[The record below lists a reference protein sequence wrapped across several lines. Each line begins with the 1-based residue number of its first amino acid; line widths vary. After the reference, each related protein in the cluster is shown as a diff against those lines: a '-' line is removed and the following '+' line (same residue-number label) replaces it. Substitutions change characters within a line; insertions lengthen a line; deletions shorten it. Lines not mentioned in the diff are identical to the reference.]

1 METLLASSISRMASA
16 SVPETNFVETAAEI
30 GRTLCRDA
38 IWQGSRCNF
47 LSSTNDP
54 AFEYPKPYFKS
65 LEADFYSGTAGV
77 AFFLSALYRATGN
90 RLVKKTAIGALQT
103 ALATATLIPERS
115 ALGFF
120 AGWTGIVYATFQAAK
135 WLNSEELMMQGQG
148 LLDKVMLPDLQQ
160 TGIDVIDG
168 AAGAIPALA
177 RLEQQHTQPG
187 LRAMIV
193 KLADLLLDKAVWSAE
208 GVSWPTVEG
217 ADHPNLTGFAHG
229 VAGIVNALLEA
240 FTLTKDIR
248 YRDMA
253 FQGLRYENA
262 FFDQEQQNWPDFRMK
277 SQQVTYSLRQEEK
290 APGCSCAW
298 CHGAPGIA
306 LSRLRGYELTQHPA
320 LLNEAITAVR
330 TTATQ
335 LTWEQQMNFSL
346 CHGLAGNAEILLEAA
361 DILNASDWH
370 TQAEAVG
377 RLGQERY
384 QQTGLWT
391 NGLYNTYQIP
401 DFMLGLSGIG
411 YFYLRLSDPATYRS
425 VLLLR

>member
-1 METLLASSISRMASA
+1 MAPKVSHTALAAE
-16 SVPETNFVETAAEI
+16 PNFVNTAAEI
-30 GRTLCRDA
+30 GRIVCRDA

-54 AFEYPKPYFKS
+54 AFEYPRPYFKS
-65 LEADFYSGTAGV
+65 LEADFYSGTAGIG
-77 AFFLSALYRATGN
+77 FFLAALYQATGD
-90 RLVKKTAIGALQT
+90 RLAKKTAIGTLQT
-103 ALATATLIPERS
+103 ALVTASLMPERS

-135 WLNSEELMMQGQG
+135 WLNSEELMEQGQQ
-148 LLDKVMLPDLQQ
+148 LLNKVMLLDLQQ
-160 TGIDVIDG
+160 AGIDVIDG
-168 AAGAIPALA
+168 AAGAIPTLIQ
-177 RLEQQHTQPG
+177 LEQQQAHPALQ
-187 LRAMIV
+187 AVIV
-193 KLADLLLDKAVWSAE
+193 RLADGLIDKAVWSAE

-229 VAGIVNALLEA
+229 VAGIVTALLEA
-240 FTLTKDIR
+240 FALTKDVR

-253 FQGLRYENA
+253 FQGLQYENA
-262 FFDQEQQNWPDFRMK
+262 FFDQQQQNWPDFRMK
-277 SQQVTYSLRQEEK
+277 SQQTTYSFQQDTN
-290 APGCSCAW
+290 APTCSCAW

-320 LLNEAITAVR
+320 LKNEAITAVQ
-330 TTATQ
+330 TTAKQ
-335 LTWEQQMNFSL
+335 LTWEQQLNFSL

-361 DILNASDWH
+361 DILNVPDWH

-384 QQTGLWT
+384 RQTDLWT
-391 NGLYNTYQIP
+391 NGLYNSYQIP

-411 YFYLRLSDPATYRS
+411 YFYLRLSDPAIYRS